1 MLIILFHIHSFF
13 FKKAKKFKCLYQNR
27 SADLADGLFLELCFH
42 VGGDTNFF
50 DYAKL
55 RVNQSNV
62 NCKTHCSIATYAA
75 LCLLVITCSSKIY
88 ILNCLTSMK
97 FLNHTQK
104 KKIDNMAAVAQCIL
118 GAECVSSALYF
129 LEQIRSTKTHF

>member
-1 MLIILFHIHSFF
+1 MNFNSIGSRDLDKSLSLQGRSVQFEQILHQFRYFLMKRNSFV
-13 FKKAKKFKCLYQNR
+13 L
-27 SADLADGLFLELCFH
+27 SVIL
-42 VGGDTNFF
+42 T
-50 DYAKL
+50 KL

-129 LEQIRSTKTHF
+129 LVQIRSTKTHF